1 MRILLTG
8 GAGYIGS
15 HMLRFLNNL
24 NFDVEII
31 DDLSTGNLWAANGF
45 KLHEFNLNE
54 KEKLNNIFE
63 TNEYDS
69 VIHFAAKSLVAE
81 SNSVPIDYYDNN
93 ISGTINLLDCML
105 KHNVN
110 KLIFSSS
117 AAVFGNPV
125 AEKIDEFHSMNPINT
140 YGLSKLICEQI
151 IEDVCNK
158 SSLKAIS
165 LRYFNAAGALKTGE
179 IGEAHLQETHLIP
192 NILKSVIHTDFNL
205 NIFGDNFDTHDGTCV
220 RDYVHVEDL
229 ANAHFLALKY
239 LEEIKSYDAFN
250 LGNGRG
256 FSIYEIIKSCEKITN
271 KKIPFSIKNKRQG
284 DPPLLVADNTKANR
298 ILNWEPSYKTIDS
311 IIRTAWQWHLNF
323 EKIHNER

>member
-1 MRILLTG
+1 MRILVTG

-140 YGLSKLICEQI
+140 YGLS
-151 IEDVCNK
+151 
-158 SSLKAIS
+158 
-165 LRYFNAAGALKTGE
+165 
-179 IGEAHLQETHLIP
+179 
-192 NILKSVIHTDFNL
+192 
-205 NIFGDNFDTHDGTCV
+205 
-220 RDYVHVEDL
+220 
-229 ANAHFLALKY
+229 
-239 LEEIKSYDAFN
+239 
-250 LGNGRG
+250 
-256 FSIYEIIKSCEKITN
+256 TN
-271 KKIPFSIKNKRQG
+271 N
-284 DPPLLVADNTKANR
+284 
-298 ILNWEPSYKTIDS
+298 
-311 IIRTAWQWHLNF
+311 
-323 EKIHNER
+323 